1 MGLATIAP
9 MMPSESATP
18 SSPGASLSPENDPR
32 QALHEFLHG
41 LDASVLAAKLLELAD
56 QDHGL
61 ARELQQWRKSS
72 QPPSDPSALT
82 ALISDMLN
90 PGPGIIERGE
100 MPGYMRRARAVL
112 PLLQQARGRSAGSAV
127 ALCLHALQRAWHAF
141 QQVDDSDNELSSL
154 CEEIGGEWVLALQAA
169 GPQPAG
175 FGDTYLQVRLDD
187 PFDSFDAAAAEAAL
201 GAPALARYEQAL
213 EACWRAAKDAV
224 LARKAEHAA
233 KVAGGNVGARYHD
246 RSVERET
253 RLSLLERLHIA
264 ALERAGRVD
273 DVLAV
278 MREDLYEASS
288 HSLSIRYLEKLG
300 RFADAADRA
309 REACQAFADDWRLQD
324 DLLRCLERE
333 GSHAAALA
341 LRRQQFERDPSVR
354 RYQAVLAAGL
364 AAGHDMA
371 ALRQGL
377 FDFMAARERPQA
389 GKAGGRDVTLRAE
402 VLAAEARWDDA
413 CALVQPPAICRVDVL
428 RQIARHLTAAR
439 NDQARALWLR
449 VFEEAMKGASSPY
462 RSELALVQEI
472 GKTMDSAQ
480 RADWLAQVRSDHRAK
495 RNFVRGLPDW

>member
-1 MGLATIAP
+1 MK
-9 MMPSESATP
+9 PSESRIS
-18 SSPGASLSPENDPR
+18 SSPDALLSPANDPR
-32 QALHEFLHG
+32 QALYDFLHG

-72 QPPSDPSALT
+72 VPQSDPSALT

-90 PGPGIIERGE
+90 PGRKFIERGQ

-112 PLLQQARGRSAGSAV
+112 PLLQGARGRSAGSAV

-201 GAPALARYEQAL
+201 GAPALVCYAHAL
-213 EACWRAAKDAV
+213 EERWRAAKDAV

-233 KVAGGNVGARYHD
+233 KVAGGNVGAHYLD
-246 RSVERET
+246 RGVVRET
-253 RLSLLERLHIA
+253 RLVLLERLHIA
-264 ALERAGRVD
+264 TLERAGRVD

-300 RFADAADRA
+300 RFADAAARA
-309 REACQAFADDWRLQD
+309 REGCEAFPGDWRLQD
-324 DLLRCLERE
+324 DLLRSLERE
-333 GSHAAALA
+333 GGHAAALA
-341 LRRQQFERDPSVR
+341 LRRQQFERDPTVQR
-354 RYQAVLAAGL
+354 FQAVLAAGR
-364 AAGHDMA
+364 AVGHDMA

-377 FDFMAARERPQA
+377 FDFMAAREHPQA
-389 GKAGGRDVTLRAE
+389 GKSGGRDVTLRAE
-402 VLAAEARWDDA
+402 VLAAEERWDEA
-413 CALVQPPAICRVDVL
+413 CTLVQLPAICRVDVL
-428 RQIARHLTAAR
+428 RQIARHLPAAKK
-439 NDQARALWLR
+439 DQARALLLR
-449 VFEEAMKGASSPY
+449 VFEQAMQDASSTY

-472 GKTMDSAQ
+472 GKTMDGAQ
-480 RADWLAQVRSDHRAK
+480 RADWLAQVRSDYRAK
-495 RNFVRGLPDW
+495 RNFIRGLPDW